1 MDSLTL
7 FQHLDGAEKAIS
19 EGRLAT
25 ALAHVAGA
33 KEQAIAET
41 ADALCQGGDSR
52 WVLKSTGEK
61 IETGTLQFYDLQR
74 QGLVENHLGHM
85 FMGTWEDAAWALVEH
100 GGYEWVDPEAKYW
113 IRQSLKNGDTPG

>member
-33 KEQAIAET
+33 K
-41 ADALCQGGDSR
+41 
-52 WVLKSTGEK
+52 
-61 IETGTLQFYDLQR
+61 
-74 QGLVENHLGHM
+74 
-85 FMGTWEDAAWALVEH
+85 DAAWALVEH
-100 GGYEWVDPEAKYW
+100 GGYDRDPCYTLMGKAYHRVFCCIKRRVLSILNW
-113 IRQSLKNGDTPG
+113 ASVTVLSFPCRLMAVQVAAAPKKTARTMNA